1 MKSNRFRNIS
11 ISVICLLVVL
21 LGINIWYLVGLYGSI
36 EQTTRQ
42 QLHQALVDAD
52 IDEILNR
59 VPKHRLDTIPGFQL
73 EQMSQSRSI
82 VGDTLYITVEEAGKE
97 AFVRKKALP
106 KGTNYS
112 DNMLFE
118 IGLGA
123 HETIDR
129 HHGPFIEDVD
139 SLFKRSL
146 AKIGIHPEVC
156 SVVMVDSLGNFMAGD
171 STKLSQKDLSYCE
184 VEYDIYGN
192 SYRGYYSSLTGHILR
207 QMWVIIATTLLIVI
221 LLAFAFWYLINTVLK
236 LRSIEEMKDDFV
248 NNMTHEL
255 KTPIA
260 IAYSANDALLNY
272 DEGNDRQKQQKYLAV
287 ALEQLNRLSGLVEN
301 ILSMSMERRKTLAF
315 NKEGIELL
323 PFVSEI
329 AASQEL
335 RTDKEIKIEV
345 EASPENVTV
354 EADPTHLANIIH
366 NLIDN
371 SIKYSGS
378 AVDIK
383 IRIGT
388 ASMEVSDNGI
398 GISAKDLPH
407 IFDKFYRVP
416 TGNRLDVSGYGIGLF
431 YVKSIVEKM
440 GWNIEVESKKGDGT
454 KFIIRFCH
462 EK

>member
-1 MKSNRFRNIS
+1 
-11 ISVICLLVVL
+11 
-21 LGINIWYLVGLYGSI
+21 
-36 EQTTRQ
+36 
-42 QLHQALVDAD
+42 
-52 IDEILNR
+52 
-59 VPKHRLDTIPGFQL
+59 
-73 EQMSQSRSI
+73 
-82 VGDTLYITVEEAGKE
+82 
-97 AFVRKKALP
+97 
-106 KGTNYS
+106 
-112 DNMLFE
+112 
-118 IGLGA
+118 
-123 HETIDR
+123 
-129 HHGPFIEDVD
+129 
-139 SLFKRSL
+139 
-146 AKIGIHPEVC
+146 
-156 SVVMVDSLGNFMAGD
+156 
-171 STKLSQKDLSYCE
+171 
-184 VEYDIYGN
+184 
-192 SYRGYYSSLTGHILR
+192 
-207 QMWVIIATTLLIVI
+207 
-221 LLAFAFWYLINTVLK
+221 
-236 LRSIEEMKDDFV
+236 
-248 NNMTHEL
+248 
-255 KTPIA
+255 
-260 IAYSANDALLNY
+260 
-272 DEGNDRQKQQKYLAV
+272 
-287 ALEQLNRLSGLVEN
+287 
-301 ILSMSMERRKTLAF
+301 MERRKTLAF

-388 ASMEVSDNGI
+388 ESMEVSDNGI